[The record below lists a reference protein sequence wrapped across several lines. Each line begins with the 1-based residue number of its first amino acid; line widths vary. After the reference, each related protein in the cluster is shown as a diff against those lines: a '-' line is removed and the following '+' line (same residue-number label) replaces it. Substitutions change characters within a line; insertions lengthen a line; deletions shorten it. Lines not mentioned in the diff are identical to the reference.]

1 MMDAPSRQLFFQL
14 FKKACAAHSLDEADW
29 ETFRHALIFG
39 ACPQSGGSL
48 RNLKTREE
56 VEAVL
61 EAVAE
66 ATEVVRARIRV
77 EREHQ
82 RRERLGKCLR
92 FGIEADVHATFQRQE
107 PFVRKYPGLSTVEA
121 RYLQGCCKHLKIGVT
136 VKPGKDWGKPFT
148 LKQLR
153 RLRACVASN
162 WRKRWAKARKE
173 KEIE

>member
-1 MMDAPSRQLFFQL
+1 MPWRGAWQRWRGSNAR
-14 FKKACAAHSLDEADW
+14 AGCA
-29 ETFRHALIFG
+29 TG

-66 ATEVVRARIRV
+66 ATEVARERIRV